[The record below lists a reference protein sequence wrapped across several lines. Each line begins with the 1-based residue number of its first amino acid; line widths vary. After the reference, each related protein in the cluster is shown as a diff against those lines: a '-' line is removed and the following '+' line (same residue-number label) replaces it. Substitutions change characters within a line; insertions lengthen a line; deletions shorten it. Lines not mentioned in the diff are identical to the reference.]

1 MFEAIM
7 KNRVEFVDMFLQNN
21 FDMRS
26 FLDDRVLLR
35 LYNTVEICIFNIAN
49 KISVYLLNLLLKIS
63 DNHYIIAL
71 MMKITNLVGR
81 KIEFYH
87 LGNFLNVLIDDLFC
101 HKYTN
106 YIPQSSNWNNCMFSL
121 FKFNII
127 LF

>member
-21 FDMRS
+21 FDMRN

-35 LYNTVEICIFNIAN
+35 LYNTVKISTLNIVD
-49 KISVYLLNLLLKIS
+49 KISVYLLILLLKIS

-71 MMKITNLVGR
+71 MMKMTNLVGG

-87 LGNFLNVLIDDLFC
+87 LGNFLNALIDDLFC
-101 HKYTN
+101 HKYTS
-106 YIPQSSNWNNCMFSL
+106 YIRQSSNSNNWTL
-121 FKFNII
+121 F
-127 LF
+127 

>member
-35 LYNTVEICIFNIAN
+35 LYNTVDIYIFSIAN
-49 KISVYLLNLLLKIS
+49 KISFYLLNLLLKIS

-71 MMKITNLVGR
+71 MMKITNLVGT

-101 HKYTN
+101 HKYAN
-106 YIPQSSNWNNCMFSL
+106 YIPQSSNWNNWMFYL